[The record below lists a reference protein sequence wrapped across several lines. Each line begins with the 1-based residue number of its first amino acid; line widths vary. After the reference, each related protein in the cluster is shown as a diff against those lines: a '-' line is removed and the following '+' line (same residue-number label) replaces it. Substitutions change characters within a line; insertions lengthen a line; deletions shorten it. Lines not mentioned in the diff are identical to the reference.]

1 MSDPSLDRPA
11 IVTPGRL
18 LLVGFVLF
26 LGSAFAFVGMWAGAD
41 LGCQRCDC
49 RYRLLEGPLDCR
61 WPAWWGVASLILFA
75 LSIGGVVWA
84 ALVAWR
90 TNRAGAAPAPAT
102 SVRFFGV
109 AWPGLAIL
117 FASPFIAVALL
128 IPTTDRYLLSAPVVV
143 GALAAPGYLYALL
156 GWRSIPRL
164 PTRGQRLWIRASFA
178 AAFVASCAGAVM
190 SLALVLPSVA
200 CFLTAIYA
208 VMAWWRLESARASPR
223 EDHHGSRA

>member
-1 MSDPSLDRPA
+1 VSDPSLGRPA
-11 IVTPGRL
+11 VATPGRL

-26 LGSAFAFVGMWAGAD
+26 LGSAFAFVGMWGGAD

-61 WPAWWGVASLILFA
+61 WPAWWGLASQVLFA
-75 LSIGGVVWA
+75 LSIGAVVWA
-84 ALVAWR
+84 ALVARR
-90 TNRAGAAPAPAT
+90 TNRAGAAPAPTT

-117 FASPFIAVALL
+117 FASPFIAGALVM
-128 IPTTDRYLLSAPVVV
+128 PTTDRYVLSAPVVV

-164 PTRGQRLWIRASFA
+164 PTLGQRLWVRASFV

-190 SLALVLPSVA
+190 SLALILPSIA
-200 CFLTAIYA
+200 CFLTAAYA
-208 VMAWWRLESARASPR
+208 VIGWWRLEFGRPSPGN
-223 EDHHGSRA
+223 EVHG